1 MYDFFLELFTFFIL
15 YLHSFYVHFFFSY
28 FAQVLRTQRLMR
40 VLKTMNTV
48 GEIKKDSFAG
58 LSNIGESTQHQRRGA
73 KTLEKVEIE

>member
-1 MYDFFLELFTFFIL
+1 
-15 YLHSFYVHFFFSY
+15 
-28 FAQVLRTQRLMR
+28 MR